1 MSYKH
6 WIFVAVGLFGFGLA
20 LGLAVPGEI
29 AGLFAGNIDALKEL
43 GAALVPFEFST
54 ALFILRNNVMVLLFS
69 FIFSPILCLVP
80 ILALTVN
87 GGLISFISA
96 IVVQEESLG
105 FLLAGLAPHGIFELP
120 AIIIGEAAA
129 LSFGA
134 MVVSLLL
141 RQESR
146 NVLVSV
152 VKRDWGHMLLALILF
167 FVAGIFHAIIIL
179 ALLEEPTRNILVAN
193 LKQNLK
199 YLMIAFILLVPA
211 AVIETFVTPWLLG

>member
-1 MSYKH
+1 MRYKH
-6 WIFVAVGLFGFGLA
+6 WILVAIGLFGVGLV

-29 AGLFAGNIDALKEL
+29 AGLLAGNVAALKEL
-43 GAALVPFEFST
+43 SANLVPFEFST
-54 ALFILRNNVMVLLFS
+54 ALFILRNNVIALLFS

-87 GGLISFISA
+87 GGLISFVSA
-96 IVVQEESLG
+96 IVVQEKSLG
-105 FLLAGLAPHGIFELP
+105 FVLAGLAPHGIFELP

-146 NVLVSV
+146 SVLVSA
-152 VKRDWGHMLLALILF
+152 VKRDWGHILLALILL
-167 FVAGIFHAIIIL
+167 FVAGLFHAIIIL
-179 ALLEEPTRNILVAN
+179 ALLEEPTRNILVAS
-193 LKQNLK
+193 LKQNLR
-199 YLMIAFILLVPA
+199 YLMAACILLVPA
-211 AVIETFVTPWLLG
+211 AIIETFVTPLLLS

>member
-1 MSYKH
+1 MSYRQ
-6 WIFVAVGLFGFGLA
+6 WVFVAVGLFGFGLA

-29 AGLFAGNIDALKEL
+29 TGLFAGNVSALKEL

-54 ALFILRNNVMVLLFS
+54 TLFILRNNVMVLLFS

-96 IVVQEESLG
+96 IVVREKSFG

-134 MVVSLLL
+134 MAVSLLL
-141 RQESR
+141 RRESR
-146 NVLVSV
+146 SVLVSV
-152 VKRDWGHMLLALILF
+152 VKRDWGHILLALVLF
-167 FVAGIFHAIIIL
+167 FVAGVFHAIIIL
-179 ALLEEPTRNILVAN
+179 ALLGEPTRNILVTN
-193 LKQNLK
+193 LKRNLK
-199 YLMIAFILLVPA
+199 YLMVAFILLVPA
-211 AVIETFVTPWLLG
+211 AVIETFVTPWLLS

>member
-6 WIFVAVGLFGFGLA
+6 WILVAIGLFGVGLV

-29 AGLFAGNIDALKEL
+29 ANFLAGNIDALEEL
-43 GAALVPFEFST
+43 GAILVPFEFST
-54 ALFILRNNVMVLLFS
+54 ALFILRNNVMALLFS

-87 GGLISFISA
+87 GGLISFVSA
-96 IVVQEESLG
+96 IVVQEKSLG
-105 FLLAGLAPHGIFELP
+105 FLLAGLVPHGIFELP

-146 NVLVSV
+146 SVLVSV
-152 VKRDWGHMLLALILF
+152 VKRDWGHIFLALILF
-167 FVAGIFHAIIIL
+167 LVAGIFHAIIIL
-179 ALLEEPTRNILVAN
+179 ALLEESTRNILVAN
-193 LKQNLK
+193 LKQNLR
-199 YLMIAFILLVPA
+199 YLMAACVLLVPA
-211 AVIETFVTPWLLG
+211 AVIETFVTPWLLS

>member
-6 WIFVAVGLFGFGLA
+6 WVLVAVVLFGFGLV
-20 LGLAVPGEI
+20 LGLAAPGEF
-29 AGLFAGNIDALKEL
+29 ADFFAGNIDVLEEL
-43 GAALVPFEFST
+43 GATLVQFEFST
-54 ALFILRNNVMVLLFS
+54 ALFIFRNNVMVLLSS
-69 FIFSPILCLVP
+69 FIFSPILCLMP

-96 IVVQEESLG
+96 IIVQEKSLV

-141 RQESR
+141 RRESR
-146 NVLVSV
+146 SALMSV
-152 VKRDWGHMLLALILF
+152 VKRDWGHLLLALVLF
-167 FVAGIFHAIIIL
+167 FVAGLFHTILIL
-179 ALLEEPTRNILVAN
+179 ALLEEPTRNILVTN

-199 YLMIAFILLVPA
+199 YLMVAFALLVPA
-211 AVIETFVTPWLLG
+211 AFIETFVTPWLLS